1 MHSWEYLI
9 KSPLHS
15 FILTDDHFEMS
26 YAGVNAQNVV
36 NESIEKRYLSNNFIN
51 LVVLTI

>member
-26 YAGVNAQNVV
+26 DAGVNAQNVV